1 MSLRELL
8 AIFPP
13 DRCVPFTAKRV
24 DVARNEY
31 ELPTHQ
37 HAVGQLVL
45 TLWGSTACRVFGNL
59 WLVPPQCAVWIP
71 PNTPHC
77 NRITARSSVCLLFIQ
92 QESVQL
98 PSTCCTLA
106 ITPLVR
112 ELILHVAALAPD
124 AISTDHAEHL
134 IQVLLTEL
142 SRMPVTGVRLPVSS
156 DARLQ
161 SVAESIIGTS
171 ERPFRLGQI
180 YRHEPPFPSTACS
193 QGDRIIFWTL
203 ATATSSGYSYPKIV
217 RRRQR
222 ATDSMGSWLRIRY
235 GLYYDVQKGAGNLTG
250 EICHGRCRGKVA

>member
-13 DRCVPFTAKRV
+13 DRCDVPFTAKRV

-45 TLWGSTACRVFGNL
+45 TLWGSTACRVFAAAVRGLDSAEYAALQPDNSAF
-59 WLVPPQCAVWIP
+59 QCV
-71 PNTPHC
+71 
-77 NRITARSSVCLLFIQ
+77 
-92 QESVQL
+92 
-98 PSTCCTLA
+98 LA
-106 ITPLVR
+106 LYPTGKCSTPLNM
-112 ELILHVAALAPD
+112 LHAGNHSASPRINPACRRISAGCHINRPCRAPYPGTSHGVVPN
-124 AISTDHAEHL
+124 ARNGSTA
-134 IQVLLTEL
+134 
-142 SRMPVTGVRLPVSS
+142 TGVFR
-156 DARLQ
+156 RT
-161 SVAESIIGTS
+161 VAVCSGEHYWCVDSA

>member
-98 PSTCCTLA
+98 P
-106 ITPLVR
+106 
-112 ELILHVAALAPD
+112 
-124 AISTDHAEHL
+124 
-134 IQVLLTEL
+134 
-142 SRMPVTGVRLPVSS
+142 
-156 DARLQ
+156 
-161 SVAESIIGTS
+161 
-171 ERPFRLGQI
+171 
-180 YRHEPPFPSTACS
+180 
-193 QGDRIIFWTL
+193 
-203 ATATSSGYSYPKIV
+203 
-217 RRRQR
+217 
-222 ATDSMGSWLRIRY
+222 
-235 GLYYDVQKGAGNLTG
+235 
-250 EICHGRCRGKVA
+250 